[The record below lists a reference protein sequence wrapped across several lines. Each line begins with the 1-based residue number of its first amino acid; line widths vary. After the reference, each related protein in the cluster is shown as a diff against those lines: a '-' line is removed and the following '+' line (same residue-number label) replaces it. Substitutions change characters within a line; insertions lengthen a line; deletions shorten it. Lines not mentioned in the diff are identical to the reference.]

1 MDAELV
7 PLVAQILAVVLLLF
21 TNGFFVSVEFA
32 YVTASR
38 PRLAQLAA
46 NGDANA
52 ALANRLLN
60 DTDRLLAVS
69 QIGVTMAS
77 LGLGWVG
84 ESVAEQVIH
93 RALAFIPGVWS
104 NALAQGIGL
113 VVAFASITALHI
125 VLGEQAPKIVAIQT
139 AERFALLSARVVAW
153 CDALL
158 RPFVVALDAATSA
171 VVQLVGIQPLGAHHT
186 IYTVDELKQL
196 ISETQQR
203 GELEPREREMLHNV
217 FEFNDK
223 LAREVMIPRPDMIA
237 IEEHTT
243 IAEFLQTFSA
253 NSHSRFPIYA
263 GSIDNI
269 IGFIAIKDVLRAM
282 AAQGARAL
290 EHQVSAFARPAYFV
304 PETKHIGALFAEM
317 QAQKIQL
324 AIVIDEFGGT
334 AGMITLEELIEEIV
348 GSVQDEFAHEPPLVQ
363 PIDAHTLQI
372 DAQMRVEE
380 ANETLRLGLPES
392 DEYSTIA
399 GYILH
404 HLRRIPKEGE
414 QLTVGNLQLTVI
426 QMQGP
431 KIEQVR
437 VTRVEDGER
446 RYAD

>member
-7 PLVAQILAVVLLLF
+7 PLLVQILAVALLLF

-52 ALANRLLN
+52 ALANRLLS

-93 RALAFIPGVWS
+93 HALAWIPGIWS

-139 AERFALLSARVVAW
+139 AERFALVSARVVMW
-153 CDALL
+153 CDTLL

-223 LAREVMIPRPDMIA
+223 LAREVMIPRPEMIV

-253 NSHSRFPIYA
+253 HSHSRFPIYA
-263 GSIDNI
+263 ESVDNI

-290 EHQVSAFARPAYFV
+290 EHKVSAFARPAYFV

-324 AIVIDEFGGT
+324 VIVIDEFGGT

-372 DAQMRVEE
+372 DAQMRVED
-380 ANETLRLGLPES
+380 ANEQLRLGLPES
-392 DEYSTIA
+392 DEYSTLA

-404 HLRRIPKEGE
+404 RLRHIPKEGE
-414 QLTVGNLQLTVI
+414 QLTVGNVQLTVT

-437 VTRVEDGER
+437 VTRLENTEKHYGN
-446 RYAD
+446 

>member
-1 MDAELV
+1 MDADLV
-7 PLVAQILAVVLLLF
+7 PLLVQILAVALLLF

-46 NGDANA
+46 NGNANA
-52 ALANRLLN
+52 ALANRLLS

-84 ESVAEQVIH
+84 ESVAEQVIQ
-93 RALAFIPGVWS
+93 RALAFIPGMWS

-113 VVAFASITALHI
+113 IVAFASITALHI

-139 AERFALLSARVVAW
+139 AERFAVLSARIVQW

-158 RPFVVALDAATSA
+158 RPFVVILDAATSA
-171 VVQLVGIQPLGAHHT
+171 VVQWIGIQPLGAHQT

-203 GELEPREREMLHNV
+203 GELEPREREMLHKV

-223 LAREVMIPRPDMIA
+223 LTREVMIPRPDMITV
-237 IEEHTT
+237 EENTT
-243 IAEFLQTFSA
+243 IAEFLQTFST

-282 AAQGARAL
+282 AVQGARAL
-290 EHQVSAFARPAYFV
+290 EHKVSAFARTAYFV
-304 PETKHIGALFAEM
+304 PETKHIGTLFTEM

-363 PIDAHTLQI
+363 PIDAYTLQI

-380 ANETLRLGLPES
+380 ANEQLRLGLAES
-392 DEYSTIA
+392 DEYTTIA

-404 HLRRIPKEGE
+404 TLRRIPKEGE
-414 QLTVGNLQLTVI
+414 QLVVGDLRVTVTR
-426 QMQGP
+426 MQGP

-437 VTRVEDGER
+437 VTRLEDGEHPH
-446 RYAD
+446 AH